1 MGTAILEYLLN
12 MNIEFRNARGPTGFG
27 WKYPNEGVFIEKTLP
42 DIVSEFSINGIN
54 YACLAASLHVFYGI
68 FVDYSWDY
76 ARKHSFLPIGKAEMK
91 ELYNVLSGKGAGV
104 F

>member
-12 MNIEFRNARGPTGFG
+12 RNVEFRNARGPTGFG
-27 WKYPNEGVFIEKTLP
+27 WEYPNEAAFIKKTLP
-42 DIVSEFSINGIN
+42 DIVSKFSINGIN
-54 YACLAASLHVFYGI
+54 HARLAASLHVFYGV

-76 ARKHSFLPIGKAEMK
+76 ARKHSFLPIGDEDRE
-91 ELYNVLSGKGAGV
+91 ELYGMLSGKGAGV